1 MRLMNIRYLKLIS
14 FFVFL
19 SAILAGCSDIINK
32 IKNIAYSIDEVAI
45 YKEMGVDPFYW
56 DTGDRDIDRIPL
68 IKPYTLVR
76 PKGNDNVW
84 KLALPDELYS
94 NWKDEYVDYR
104 TRTFYDNNTRTSPIS
119 YIYVKNIY
127 IYGFKDVLESKEL
140 NIPSFYF
147 IIDTEKNQIK
157 TYDTDRQEVFL
168 TDLKSLDIT
177 LDIEENW
184 AVPDT
189 LFDDFRFDPI
199 LPWFPQE
206 IKNQLEE
213 VKKKVKK

>member
-1 MRLMNIRYLKLIS
+1 MNIRYLKLIP
-14 FFVFL
+14 FFVFS

-32 IKNIAYSIDEVAI
+32 IKNIAHSIDEVAI
-45 YKEMGVDPFYW
+45 YKEMGADPFYW

-68 IKPYTLVR
+68 IKPYALVR
-76 PKGNDNVW
+76 PKGNDW
-84 KLALPDELYS
+84 MLALPDELYS

-104 TRTFYDNNTRTSPIS
+104 TRTFYSNNSRTFPIS

-127 IYGFKDVLESKEL
+127 IYGFKDVLESEEL

-157 TYDTDRQEVFL
+157 TYDTDRQEDFL
-168 TDLKSLDIT
+168 TELKSLDIILNT
-177 LDIEENW
+177 TEDWVDPDI
-184 AVPDT
+184 

-213 VKKKVKK
+213 VKKKVKE

>member
-1 MRLMNIRYLKLIS
+1 MNIRYLKLIS
-14 FFVFL
+14 FFVFS

-32 IKNIAYSIDEVAI
+32 IKNIAHSIDEVAI

-56 DTGDRDIDRIPL
+56 DTGDRDRDIDRIPL
-68 IKPYTLVR
+68 IKPYALVR
-76 PKGNDNVW
+76 PKGNDW
-84 KLALPDELYS
+84 MLALPDELYS
-94 NWKDEYVDYR
+94 NWKDEYVDY
-104 TRTFYDNNTRTSPIS
+104 
-119 YIYVKNIY
+119 NIY
-127 IYGFKDVLESKEL
+127 IYGFKDVLESEEL

-157 TYDTDRQEVFL
+157 TYDTDRWEDFL
-168 TDLKSLDIT
+168 TELKSLDIT
-177 LDIEENW
+177 LNTAEDWVDPDI
-184 AVPDT
+184 

-213 VKKKVKK
+213 VKKKVKE